1 MRPWFVLIC
10 ALLVTACLPQNIAT
24 PNPVVETTVEAFVE
38 PTATPDCIHA
48 EGVTL
53 DVRRISDTGVELHAR
68 GLQPGEIPFVIH
80 STSISGVGG
89 MSGESGKFVEG
100 ADGQGEFVYELKG
113 LIPLEGETSATWD
126 IRFIHARGVECA
138 IIILP

>member
-1 MRPWFVLIC
+1 MRLWFVLIF
-10 ALLVTACLPQNIAT
+10 ALLVTACLPQSTAT
-24 PNPVVETTVEAFVE
+24 PSRVVETTVETFVE

-53 DVRRISDTGVELHAR
+53 DVRRINDSSVELHAR

-80 STSISGVGG
+80 STSISSVGG

-100 ADGQGEFVYELKG
+100 ADAQGEFIFVLKG
-113 LIPLEGETSATWD
+113 LIPLAGETSATWD
-126 IRFIHARGVECA
+126 IRFIHARCVECA

>member
-1 MRPWFVLIC
+1 MRPWFVLIF
-10 ALLVTACLPQNIAT
+10 ALLITACLPQNAAT
-24 PNPVVETTVEAFVE
+24 PSPAVETAVDAFVE
-38 PTATPDCIHA
+38 PTVTPDCIHA

-53 DVRRISDTGVELHAR
+53 DARRISDSSVELHAR

-80 STSISGVGG
+80 STSIIGVGG

-100 ADGQGEFVYELKG
+100 ADAQGEFNFVVKG
-113 LIPLEGETSATWD
+113 LVPLAGETSATWD

-138 IIILP
+138 IVILP

>member
-1 MRPWFVLIC
+1 MVCFDFRFFIAAC
-10 ALLVTACLPQNIAT
+10 APQITASTVT
-24 PNPVVETTVEAFVE
+24 VVEMTVEAFVE
-38 PTATPDCIHA
+38 PTATPDCLHVD
-48 EGVTL
+48 GVTL
-53 DVRRISDTGVELHAR
+53 NVTRISDTGVELHAS

-100 ADGQGEFVYELKG
+100 ADAQGEFIFVLKG

-138 IIILP
+138 TVTLP

>member
-10 ALLVTACLPQNIAT
+10 ALLVTACLPQNTAT
-24 PNPVVETTVEAFVE
+24 PSPIVEMTVEAFVE
-38 PTATPDCIHA
+38 PTAAPDCIHA

-53 DVRRISDTGVELHAR
+53 DVRRISDTGVELHAS
-68 GLQPGEIPFVIH
+68 GLQPGEIPYITH
-80 STSISGVGG
+80 STFSRTRS
-89 MSGESGKFVEG
+89 MSGAAGSFVEG

>member
-1 MRPWFVLIC
+1 MRSWFALIFVVLI
-10 ALLVTACLPQNIAT
+10 TACQPQNLAT
-24 PNPVVETTVEAFVE
+24 HSPGVETTVEGFVE
-38 PTATPDCIHA
+38 PSVTPDCKHA

-53 DVRRISDTGVELHAR
+53 DVRRIKDSSVELHAR
-68 GLQPGEIPFVIH
+68 GLQPGEIPLVIH

-89 MSGESGKFVEG
+89 ISGESGIFVEG
-100 ADGQGEFVYELKG
+100 ADAQGEFIFVLKG
-113 LIPLEGETSATWD
+113 LIPLAGESSATWD

>member
-1 MRPWFVLIC
+1 MRPWFVLIF
-10 ALLVTACLPQNIAT
+10 ALLITACLPQGTVT
-24 PNPVVETTVEAFVE
+24 PSPIVEMTVEAFVE
-38 PTATPDCIHA
+38 PTTTPDCIHA
-48 EGVTL
+48 DGVTL
-53 DVRRISDTGVELHAR
+53 DVHRISDTGVELHAS

-89 MSGESGKFVEG
+89 MSGESGKFIEG
-100 ADGQGEFVYELKG
+100 ADAQGEFIFVLKG
-113 LIPLEGETSATWD
+113 LRPLAGETSATWD

>member
-1 MRPWFVLIC
+1 MRPWFVLIF
-10 ALLVTACLPQNIAT
+10 ALLVTACLPQNTAT
-24 PNPVVETTVEAFVE
+24 HSPVVEMTVETFVE

-48 EGVTL
+48 DGVTL
-53 DVRRISDTGVELHAR
+53 DVRRINDSSVELHAR

-80 STSISGVGG
+80 STFSRTRS
-89 MSGESGKFVEG
+89 MSGEAGSFVEG